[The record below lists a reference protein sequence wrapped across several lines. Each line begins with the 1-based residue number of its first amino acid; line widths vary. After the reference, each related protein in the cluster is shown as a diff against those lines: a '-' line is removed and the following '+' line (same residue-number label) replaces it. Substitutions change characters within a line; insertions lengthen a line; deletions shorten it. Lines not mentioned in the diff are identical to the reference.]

1 VFQIGFPTSTNFL
14 EFLFHFYLFFPTLE
28 MDFKEIFN
36 LENLPRQA
44 HLSVPS
50 THLTVTMRG
59 SIKTIGIPL

>member
-1 VFQIGFPTSTNFL
+1 
-14 EFLFHFYLFFPTLE
+14 

-50 THLTVTMRG
+50 SHLAVTMRG